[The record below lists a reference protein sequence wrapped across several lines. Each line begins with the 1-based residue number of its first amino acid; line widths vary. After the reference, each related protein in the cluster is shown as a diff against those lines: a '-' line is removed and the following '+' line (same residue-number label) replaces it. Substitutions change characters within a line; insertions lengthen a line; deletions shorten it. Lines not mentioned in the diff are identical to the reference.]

1 MVTFNKLVLHPS
13 VAYLVGFCV
22 FNLSDDI
29 LKVIVV
35 MAAMPPGINAYVF
48 ANMYEHAEQIAASSV
63 LFATMISIVSISVW
77 LVILD

>member
-1 MVTFNKLVLHPS
+1 
-13 VAYLVGFCV
+13 
-22 FNLSDDI
+22 
-29 LKVIVV
+29 